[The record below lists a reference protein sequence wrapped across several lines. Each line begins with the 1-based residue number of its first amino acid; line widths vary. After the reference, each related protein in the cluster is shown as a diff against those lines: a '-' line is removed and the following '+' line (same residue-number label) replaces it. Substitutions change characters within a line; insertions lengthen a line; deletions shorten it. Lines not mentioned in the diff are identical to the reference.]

1 MDSVATAR
9 MKLSDGN
16 SIPSLGLGVYKVPN
30 DDVAPLIHEA
40 LSAGYRLIDTASMY
54 GNEEGVGDALAATD
68 VPREQITVAT
78 KFWMDDLG
86 FENTLAA
93 AKRSLS
99 ALRLEYLD
107 LYLIHWPAPQRDL
120 YVESWKA
127 MEMLKR
133 DGLVRSIGVC
143 NFHAEHLQRIMDSSD
158 ETPVMNQVEL
168 HPWLTQ
174 EALKAFHDEH
184 GVVTQAWSPLA
195 RGQILEDATL
205 TSLARDYG
213 VSVAQLVIRWHLQRG
228 ISVIPKSL
236 SPERIRS
243 NTEVFGFEIPSE
255 HMSLISS
262 LNRDYRTGVDPNDR
276 N

>member
-1 MDSVATAR
+1 MDNVTTAR

-30 DDVAPLIHEA
+30 YDVAPLIHEA